1 MKKIKE
7 LQEELEHIDSLI
19 PHWRFL
25 FELARTQPKKHE
37 RSLVLLE
44 LFDRRK
50 EVAMEIA
57 ELQLA
62 EHKAKL
68 LVVQADIELARAIK
82 IA

>member
-1 MKKIKE
+1 MDKIKKLKQK
-7 LQEELEHIDSLI
+7 LQHIDSLI

-25 FELARTQPKKHE
+25 FERARTMPKKHE

-50 EVAMEIA
+50 KVAMEIA

-68 LVVQADIELARAIK
+68 LVVQAEIALARQR
-82 IA
+82 